1 MDTYSIGRA
10 RVGITAAL
18 SSIRKLHNAKY
29 TELNSDYGHDAF
41 LIDNTELISVS
52 SQYLSEKLVI
62 T

>member
-1 MDTYSIGRA
+1 MDTHSIGRA

-18 SSIRKLHNAKY
+18 CSIWKLHNAKY

>member
-1 MDTYSIGRA
+1 MDTHSIGRA

-29 TELNSDYGHDAF
+29 TELNSDYDHDAF

>member
-1 MDTYSIGRA
+1 MDTHSIGRA

>member
-41 LIDNTELISVS
+41 LIDNTELNSD
-52 SQYLSEKLVI
+52 YGHDAFL
-62 T
+62 